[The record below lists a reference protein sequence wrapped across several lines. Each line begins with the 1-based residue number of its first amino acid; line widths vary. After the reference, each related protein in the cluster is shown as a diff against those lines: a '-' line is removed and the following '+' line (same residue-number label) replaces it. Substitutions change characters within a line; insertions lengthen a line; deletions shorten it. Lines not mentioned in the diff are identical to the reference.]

1 MLIISFLPTSFSAGS
16 SGARRP
22 PLARAAG
29 RRGGAFQ
36 AGGAG
41 SCWWEGDQRGVV
53 RAVRRGEP
61 GWGHVTKRAGGN
73 SLEGAAGMEV
83 RGELPGA
90 AARVSAGGSTIHFK
104 LIL

>member
-1 MLIISFLPTSFSAGS
+1 MPIIAFLPTSLSAGS

-36 AGGAG
+36 TGGVR
-41 SCWWEGDQRGVV
+41 SCRWGGDQRGAV
-53 RAVRRGEP
+53 RAGHRGEP
-61 GWGHVTKRAGGN
+61 DWGLVTKRVGGN
-73 SLEGAAGMEV
+73 SLEGAAGMELM
-83 RGELPGA
+83 GELPRA

>member
-53 RAVRRGEP
+53 RAGRRGEP
-61 GWGHVTKRAGGN
+61 GWWLVPKRAGGN
-73 SLEGAAGMEV
+73 SLDGAAGMEV
-83 RGELPGA
+83 RGELPRA
-90 AARVSAGGSTIHFK
+90 AERVSAGGSTIHFK